1 MLREPEAEAVL
12 EHLREARREL
22 ARAICGLLEL
32 RGQPLVLERGLM
44 ELAVRL
50 VNEYLL
56 GLLELEEELQ
66 ERLLGEE
73 GRA

>member
-1 MLREPEAEAVL
+1 MMDEREAAEAL

-22 ARAICGLLEL
+22 ARAICQLLEL
-32 RGQPLVLERGLM
+32 RGAPPVLERGM
-44 ELAVRL
+44 AELAVRL

-56 GLLELEEELQ
+56 GLLELEEELAH
-66 ERLLGEE
+66 RLLGEE

>member
-1 MLREPEAEAVL
+1 MPRETEAEAAL

-22 ARAICGLLEL
+22 ARAICGL
-32 RGQPLVLERGLM
+32 PVLERGLM

-73 GRA
+73 GEL